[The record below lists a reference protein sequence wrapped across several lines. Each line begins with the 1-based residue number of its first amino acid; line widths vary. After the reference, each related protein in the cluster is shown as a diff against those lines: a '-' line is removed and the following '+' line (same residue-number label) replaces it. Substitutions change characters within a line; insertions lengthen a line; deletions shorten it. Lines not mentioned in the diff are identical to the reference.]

1 MIILAFQL
9 VHANSYLH
17 KLVTWKNVQQAS
29 LDTLDKT
36 IVIANKTLTDTTEY
50 INSKIAEAKQIIDE
64 KQVKSCDA
72 IRIELAE
79 CNAAKQPAVVCPP
92 TPTCPKCEPQKPC
105 PKIVEPTPTP
115 NLKPVTDDPKPDTDV
130 SHKDLGGLLLNL
142 EKFLKPVIDLLPPKQ
157 SKKLDDQKQSNDID
171 ERTRDIAAQTVYLDN
186 HLKKIVALGDCN
198 QKLDCSDS
206 FVSVCLKTTFTKDHL
221 TKYEFLY
228 NAISAESKK
237 R

>member
-1 MIILAFQL
+1 MVLMIILAFKL
-9 VHANSYLH
+9 VHANSDYRQNF
-17 KLVTWKNVQQAS
+17 TWKTYQQA
-29 LDTLDKT
+29 
-36 IVIANKTLTDTTEY
+36 TDNTKF

-64 KQVKSCDA
+64 NQVKSCDA

-79 CNAAKQPAVVCPP
+79 LKAARQTTAL

-157 SKKLDDQKQSNDID
+157 SKKLADQKQSNDIE

-186 HLKKIVALGDCN
+186 HLKKIIAQKDCN
-198 QKLDCSDS
+198 M
-206 FVSVCLKTTFTKDHL
+206 
-221 TKYEFLY
+221 
-228 NAISAESKK
+228 
-237 R
+237 